1 MENQRRDNFKFIE
14 VDGKK
19 FRIGKFTPVV
29 AGYLIFNF
37 LPKVMPFVSMFL
49 NSEAENG
56 IANFIPFANKEI
68 FEKYLLDMLSVVQ
81 LEHKAGFLPI
91 IDEGGS
97 LDLELADDSFLVLY
111 LAGEALKF
119 NGEDFFLEK
128 NQKLIQNLLQGLT
141 FYKPS
146 T

>member
-1 MENQRRDNFKFIE
+1 MDIQRRENFKILE

-19 FRIGKFTPVV
+19 FRIGKFTPVT

-37 LPKVMPFVSMFL
+37 LPKIMPLIPSFL
-49 NSEAENG
+49 DIG
-56 IANFIPFANKEI
+56 IGSDMANFVPFANKEV
-68 FEKYLLDMLSVVQ
+68 FEKYLYDMLSVV
-81 LEHKAGFLPI
+81 EMERKAGFFPI

-97 LDLELADDSFLVLY
+97 LDVELSNDSFLVLY

-128 NQKLIQNLLQGLT
+128 NQKLVQNLLQGLT
-141 FYKPS
+141 FYNPKM
-146 T
+146 